1 MTPTTR
7 DAEVSLLIVSLTK
20 EAYPFLTKKKHLK
33 CLSMHIVLH
42 PGYSARLFSLL
53 HHSVPLTARHTSQPP
68 RSWCWSAKRRKPLGR
83 FTPLLQDRDI
93 RTHRDV
99 AKEAVAVRGAVASL
113 VACHLFVR
121 FGVSPSCVG
130 MWVRTIAVAV
140 TSLVARAAAVA
151 AAAHG
156 AGLVAVAS
164 RVAIAGGVAVTVAI
178 AVLLGG
184 VACEPS
190 VLVENCD

>member
-1 MTPTTR
+1 
-7 DAEVSLLIVSLTK
+7 
-20 EAYPFLTKKKHLK
+20 
-33 CLSMHIVLH
+33 MHIVLH
-42 PGYSARLFSLL
+42 PGYSSRLFSLL
-53 HHSVPLTARHTSQPP
+53 HRSVPLTARRTSQPP

-99 AKEAVAVRGAVASL
+99 AQEAVAVRGAVAGL
-113 VACHLFVR
+113 VACHLLLDSWSLPPVLGCR
-121 FGVSPSCVG
+121 F
-130 MWVRTIAVAV
+130 RTIAVAV

-164 RVAIAGGVAVTVAI
+164 RVAIAGGVAVAVAI

-190 VLVENCD
+190 VLVENRD